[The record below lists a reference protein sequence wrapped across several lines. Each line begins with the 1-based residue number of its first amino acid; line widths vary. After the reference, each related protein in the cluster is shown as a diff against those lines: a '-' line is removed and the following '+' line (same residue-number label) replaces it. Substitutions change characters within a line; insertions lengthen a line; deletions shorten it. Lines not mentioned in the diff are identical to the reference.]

1 MTTIERTPLT
11 PFELLQD
18 DLRKDPL
25 VEDLDRLEDEGRD
38 EPIIRKDTESHVAP
52 ELEDDDND
60 APIREPE
67 KEELEYDVKISG
79 NPIAIIAKDWKSKGY
94 LPDEYEVPEDLSEED
109 LEEVY
114 RTHKESLIEQEVRT
128 RLLQE
133 MQEKGYDPEI
143 LETAK
148 LIKSGVPKE
157 AITQADAYRIMGEVQ
172 LDPEDDNYEE
182 YARQILTQFYADKGF
197 AQDKIDRYVYRDLED
212 PEVESVVEDAQNYF
226 RDRAGLMYQQ
236 FKQAEKQAEQQKKA
250 QAEAQVKRMNDY
262 LTRGE
267 IAGTKYSQEQIAQVK
282 KALFEKSEVIVDAE
296 GNRYRVTPYEKKRW
310 EYQNDFEKNLK
321 SVVDFILGYDA
332 KSIEETGRIKGKND
346 TLRELNKSVQVTI
359 KGVREINSDTIQR
372 RELP

>member
-11 PFELLQD
+11 PFELLQE
-18 DLRKDPL
+18 DLKKDPF
-25 VEDLDRLEDEGRD
+25 VEDLDKLDEG
-38 EPIIRKDTESHVAP
+38 PIVRKDTEQVAP
-52 ELEDDDND
+52 ELQDEEEEEE
-60 APIREPE
+60 IQVPE

-94 LPDEYEVPEDLSEED
+94 LPEGYEVPEDLSEES

-114 RTHKESLIEQEVRT
+114 RTHKEAQIEQEVRSKV
-128 RLLQE
+128 LQE
-133 MQEKGYDPEI
+133 MQEQGYDPEI

-148 LIKSGVPKE
+148 LLKSGVPKE

-172 LDPEDDNYEE
+172 LDPEDENYED

-197 AQDKIDRYVYRDLED
+197 AQDKIDRYVFRDLDD
-212 PEVESVVEDAQNYF
+212 PEVEAVVEDAQDYF
-226 RDRAGLMYQQ
+226 RERAGAMYQQ
-236 FKQAEKQAEQQKKA
+236 FKQAEKQAEAKQKA
-250 QAEAQVKRMNDY
+250 QAEAQVRKMNDY
-262 LTRGE
+262 LERGE
-267 IAGTKYSQEQIAQVK
+267 IAGTKYSQDQIAQVK
-282 KALFEKSEVIVDAE
+282 KALFEKTEVVVDAQ

-332 KSIEETGRIKGKND
+332 KSVEEIGRTKGKSD